1 MSLISEYGQIL
12 LILACV
18 FGFFM
23 AWGVGANDVANAMG
37 TSVGSRALTVKQAVF
52 IDVIFEFAGAY
63 LAGGEVTSTIRKD
76 IIDVSLLSDR
86 PEYLVF
92 GMLSALLSAGLWLLI
107 ASSLGWPVS
116 TTHTIVGAIVG
127 FAAVG
132 LGVDAVQW
140 GKVGI
145 IAASWVI
152 SPLLSG
158 TIAFLLIRSVQKYIL
173 NTADPFAKRR
183 EYVPFYRL
191 CTGVMFAMGTLVKG
205 RTHVGLQIS
214 PGEGVLYAIIFG
226 FIVALIGKLLLKRIE
241 ADPEA
246 DKYNRFGS
254 VERIFA
260 VLMIFT
266 ACAMAFAHGSNDVA
280 NAVGPLATVV
290 ATINS
295 GGEVLQ
301 KTAMPP
307 WILLLGGVGIVVG
320 LMTWGYRVMATIG
333 SKITALTPTRGFAA
347 ELSAASTVVLASS
360 IGIPVSTTHTLVGA
374 VLGVGMARGITAIN
388 LRVVGSIFTSWLITL
403 PVGAGMAI
411 VFFYMFKGMFHV

>member
-1 MSLISEYGQIL
+1 MAGFDVEIV
-12 LILACV
+12 LAMGL
-18 FGFFM
+18 GFYM
-23 AWGVGANDVANAMG
+23 AWAIGANDVANAMG

-52 IDVIFEFAGAY
+52 IAVIFEFAGAY

-76 IIDVSLLSDR
+76 IIDVSLLSDT

-140 GKVGI
+140 GKVGV

-173 NTADPFAKRR
+173 NTADPFAMAKK
-183 EYVPFYRL
+183 YVPVYMLF
-191 CTGVMFAMGTLVKG
+191 TGFMIAMVTLVKG
-205 RTHVGLQIS
+205 LKHVGLQIS
-214 PGEGVLYAIIFG
+214 SGEGILYAAAFG
-226 FIVALIGKLLLKRIE
+226 FIVALIGKFLLERIE

-246 DKYNRFGS
+246 DRYNRFGS

-307 WILLLGGVGIVVG
+307 WILLLGGAGIVVG
-320 LMTWGYRVMATIG
+320 LMTLGYRVMVTVG
-333 SKITALTPTRGFAA
+333 SKITDLTPTRGFAA
-347 ELSAASTVVLASS
+347 ELSAATTVVLASS
-360 IGIPVSTTHTLVGA
+360 FGIPVSTTHTLVGA

-411 VFFYMFKGMFHV
+411 VFFYMFKVMFLV

>member
-1 MSLISEYGQIL
+1 MLLISEYGQIL

-37 TSVGSRALTVKQAVF
+37 TSVGSGALTVKQAVL
-52 IDVIFEFAGAY
+52 IAVIFEFAGAY
-63 LAGGEVTSTIRKD
+63 LAGGEVTSTIRKG
-76 IIDVSLLSDR
+76 IIDASLLADT

-92 GMLSALLSAGLWLLI
+92 GMLSALLSAGIWLLI

-140 GKVGI
+140 SKVGA

-158 TIAFLLIRSVQKYIL
+158 TIAFLLIRSVQKFIL
-173 NTADPFAKRR
+173 NTADPFAMAKK
-183 EYVPFYRL
+183 YVPVYMLF
-191 CTGVMFAMGTLVKG
+191 TGFMIAMVTLVKG
-205 RTHVGLQIS
+205 LKHVGLEIS
-214 PGEGVLYAIIFG
+214 SGEGVVYAIIFG
-226 FIVALIGKLLLKRIE
+226 FIVALLGKVLLNRIQ

-246 DKYNRFGS
+246 DRYNRFGS

-280 NAVGPLATVV
+280 NAVGPLASVV

-301 KTAMPP
+301 KTAMPA
-307 WILLLGGVGIVVG
+307 WILLLGGAGIVVG
-320 LMTWGYRVMATIG
+320 LMTLGYRVMATVG
-333 SKITALTPTRGFAA
+333 TKITDLTPTRGFAA
-347 ELSAASTVVLASS
+347 ELSAATTVVLASS
-360 IGIPVSTTHTLVGA
+360 VGIPVSTTHTLVGA

-403 PVGAGMAI
+403 PAGAGMAI
-411 VFFYMFKGMFHV
+411 VFFYMFKGMFPV